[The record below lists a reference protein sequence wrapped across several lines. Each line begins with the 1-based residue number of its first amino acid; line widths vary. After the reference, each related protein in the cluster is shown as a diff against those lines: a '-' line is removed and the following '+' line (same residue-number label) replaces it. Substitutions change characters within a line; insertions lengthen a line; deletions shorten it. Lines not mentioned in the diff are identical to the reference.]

1 MKKAIGFIIAVF
13 VMFLSSCGSSSAP
26 ATPQVS
32 VAISPSTQQS
42 IDQGKTVSFTATVAN
57 DTSSAGVT
65 WSLTGTGCTGAACGA
80 LSGTTTT
87 AVTYTAPASVSADLT
102 VSVTAT
108 SKSATTKSASTT
120 IVVKAITVSVS
131 PSAQS
136 KIDEGQSVNFTATV
150 ANDPGSAGVS
160 WSLTGTGCTG
170 AACGTLSNT
179 TTSAATYTAP
189 ALVTSNLTVSV
200 TATSVTNTGKTA
212 SSTVVVSPAPA
223 ITTTTLPSGVVG
235 TAYSQTLAATGG
247 TGTLTWSVTGTLPA
261 GLSLNT
267 STGVISGTPTAF
279 ITSTFTVK
287 VTDSAPTPVTAS
299 QQLSLT
305 INNPPLTITTTSLP
319 NGQVGTAYGA
329 SVAAAGGAS
338 PYTWS
343 TDSAGTTALAALGL
357 TLNSST
363 GAITGT
369 TPVAGTGSFTVTV
382 TDSTTPTAQTQ
393 TKALSITIN
402 GVLAITT
409 TSLPNGAVGTGYSQP
424 LAATG
429 GASPYTW
436 SVAGSLPAGLSLN
449 TSTGVIAGTP
459 TATGTS
465 NFTVTVTDST
475 TPTAQT
481 QSQSLSITIN
491 GASGGTLSIT
501 TTSLPSGVVGTNYL
515 GTVGVSGG
523 VQPYTWSI
531 TGTLPAGLS
540 LDTSTG
546 VISGMPTTTATSSF
560 TVTVTDSTT
569 PTAQTKS
576 QALSITISTVA
587 ACTSS
592 GNEAVLSGRYA
603 FSLSGFNSTGFL
615 GVVGAFTADGTGKM
629 TAGEADTDGALGVHS
644 SSIDTSASSYSVGSD
659 NRGCAT
665 IVTTFGT
672 FTTRFALGSLSS
684 GKATKGRMVEW
695 EAPTSSAYIAAGQ
708 LLQQTTPFSA
718 PSGNYVFSY
727 SGVDSNSIWG
737 RIAGAGA
744 LTASGGNFSSG
755 EEDVD
760 DAGTLSHYTGMTGTY
775 GSVDANGRFTGTT
788 AITSGPTSTDV
799 FYMVSSS
806 QLLFLS
812 TDTPG
817 TNVIVAGEVQSQTG
831 TFSNSSLSG
840 NLVVSIMGLNSGGS
854 GGNSGFGLFNITGS
868 GSLAGTIYED
878 DAGTWNTPN
887 AVTCTYSVAANG
899 RVPFSGS
906 GCGKNPPVIYLSAAN
921 NGFLLGQDNSVT
933 FGQVEPQIGSSFT
946 TASVSGTLFQ
956 GPMEVVGQGAEVGVG
971 IATLDGSG
979 GVSST
984 NDSTSTTYQQADQT
998 GTGTITVG
1006 TDGTIIS
1013 SDHPGIVTGIIVSS
1027 NQVVI
1032 VDNTGSA
1039 YPTTSPANK

>member
-1 MKKAIGFIIAVF
+1 VRRVLGLIAVCVIF
-13 VMFLSSCGSSSAP
+13 FTNCGTNSP

-32 VAISPSTQQS
+32 VAISSSTQQS
-42 IDQGKTVSFTATVAN
+42 IDQGQTVNFTATVTN
-57 DTSSAGVT
+57 DSNKAGVT
-65 WSLTGTGCTGAACGA
+65 WSLSGSGCTGAACGT
-80 LSGTTTT
+80 LSNTTTT
-87 AVTYTAPASVSADLT
+87 AATYTAPASVSADLT

-108 SKSATTKSASTT
+108 SKTATSKKASATV
-120 IVVKAITVSVS
+120 VVKAISVSLS

-150 ANDPGSAGVS
+150 ANDPSSAGVS
-160 WSLTGTGCTG
+160 WSLSGSGCSG
-170 AACGTLSNT
+170 AACGTLSST
-179 TTSAATYTAP
+179 TTTVATYNAP
-189 ALVTSNLTVSV
+189 ALVSSNLTVSV
-200 TATSVTNTGKTA
+200 TATSVTNTAMLA
-212 SSTVVVSPAPA
+212 SATVVVSPTPA
-223 ITTTTLPSGVVG
+223 ITTTSLPSGVVG

-247 TGTLTWSVTGTLPA
+247 TGTLKWSVTGTLPA
-261 GLSLNT
+261 GLSLNA

-279 ITSTFTVK
+279 GTSTFTAK
-287 VTDSAPTPVTAS
+287 VTDSAPTPMTAS
-299 QQLSLT
+299 QLLT
-305 INNPPLTITTTSLP
+305 IIINNPPLTITTTSLP
-319 NGQVGTAYGA
+319 NHLVGTAYSA
-329 SVAAAGGAS
+329 SLAAAGGAS

-343 TDSAGTTALAALGL
+343 VTVGALPTGL
-357 TLNSST
+357 VLNAST

-369 TPVAGTGSFTVTV
+369 PTATGTSSFTVTV

-393 TKALSITIN
+393 TKILSITIY

-409 TSLPNGAVGTGYSQP
+409 TSLPNGSVGTAYSRP

-429 GASPYTW
+429 GASPYAW
-436 SVAGSLPAGLSLN
+436 SVAGSLPAGLVLN

-501 TTSLPSGVVGTNYL
+501 TTSLPSGVVGTDYN

-546 VISGMPTTTATSSF
+546 VISGMPTSTATSSF

-592 GNEAVLSGRYA
+592 GNESVLSGRYA

-615 GVVGAFTADGTGKM
+615 GVVGAFTANGAGKM

-644 SSIDTSASSYSVGSD
+644 ASIDTTASSYSVGSD

-684 GKATKGRMVEW
+684 GKATKGRMIEW
-695 EAPTSSAYIAAGQ
+695 EAPTSSAYIATGQ
-708 LLQQTTPFSA
+708 LLQQTTSFTA
-718 PSGNYVFSY
+718 LSGNYVFSY
-727 SGVDSNSIWG
+727 SGVDSNSTPG

-788 AITSGPTSTDV
+788 AVTSGPTSTDV

-806 QLLFLS
+806 QLLVLS

-817 TNVIVAGEVQSQTG
+817 TNVIVAGEVRGQSG
-831 TFSNSSLSG
+831 TFSNSSVSG
-840 NLVVSIMGLNSGGS
+840 NLVLSMMGLNGGGS
-854 GGNSGFGLFNITGS
+854 GGNAQFGLLSVTGS
-868 GSLAGTIYED
+868 GSLTGTIYED
-878 DAGTWNTPN
+878 DAGTWNTPHT
-887 AVTCTYSVAANG
+887 VTCTHSVAANG
-899 RVPFSGS
+899 RMTFSGS
-906 GCGKNPPVIYLSAAN
+906 GCGNHPPVFYLSASN
-921 NGFLLGQDNSVT
+921 NGFLIAQDNSVS
-933 FGQVEPQIGSSFT
+933 FGQVEAQTGSSFT
-946 TASVSGTLFQ
+946 TATVSGTLFQ
-956 GPMEVVGQGAEVGVG
+956 GPMEVVSQGAEAGVG

-984 NDSTSTTYQQADQT
+984 NDSTSTTYQKADQT
-998 GTGTITVG
+998 GTGTITVNS
-1006 TDGTIIS
+1006 DGTIIS
-1013 SDHPGIVTGIIVSS
+1013 SDNPGLVTGIIVSS
-1027 NQVVI
+1027 TQVVI
-1032 VDNTGSA
+1032 VDNQGSS
-1039 YPTTSPANK
+1039 YPMASPANK